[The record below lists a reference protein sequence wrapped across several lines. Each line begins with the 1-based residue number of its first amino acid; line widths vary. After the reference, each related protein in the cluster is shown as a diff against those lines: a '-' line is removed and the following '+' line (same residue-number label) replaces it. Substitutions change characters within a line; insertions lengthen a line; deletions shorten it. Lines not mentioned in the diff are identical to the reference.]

1 MTLPRIVLASTSPF
15 RAELLGRLQVPFEQ
29 AAPEVDETRLP
40 DEAPREMV
48 MRLAEAKARAIATG
62 LEHGLVIGS
71 DQCAVIGGEILGKPG
86 SFERAFEQLRAS
98 SGRSVT
104 FETGLCVVDAESG
117 RAEVDCVSFEVGF
130 RELDDARIR
139 NYLER
144 EQPWN
149 CAGSF
154 KSEGLGITLF
164 RYLRG
169 DDPTALIGLPL
180 IRLVDMLEAFGL
192 RLPLPTDA

>member
-1 MTLPRIVLASTSPF
+1 MTPRIVLASTSPF
-15 RAELLGRLQVPFEQ
+15 RAELLGRLRIPFEQ

-40 DEAPREMV
+40 DESPRAMV
-48 MRLAEAKARAIATG
+48 RRLAEAKARAVAQTIDD
-62 LEHGLVIGS
+62 GLVIGS
-71 DQCAVIGGEILGKPG
+71 DQCAVIDGRVLGKPG

-98 SGRSVT
+98 SGRAVR
-104 FETGLCVVDAESG
+104 FETGLCVVDAASG
-117 RAEVDCVSFEVGF
+117 RAEVDCVPFEVGF
-130 RELDDARIR
+130 RALDDARIR
-139 NYLER
+139 NYLLR

-164 RYLRG
+164 RHLRG

-180 IRLVDMLEAFGL
+180 IRLVSMLEAFGL
-192 RLPLPTDA
+192 VLPLPPED

>member
-1 MTLPRIVLASTSPF
+1 MTPRIVLASTSPF
-15 RAELLGRLQVPFEQ
+15 RAELLGRLRIPFEQ

-40 DEAPREMV
+40 DESPRAMV
-48 MRLAEAKARAIATG
+48 RRLAEAKARAVAQTIDD
-62 LEHGLVIGS
+62 GLVIGS
-71 DQCAVIGGEILGKPG
+71 DQCAVIDGRVLGKPG

-98 SGRSVT
+98 SGRAVR
-104 FETGLCVVDAESG
+104 FETGLCVVDAASG
-117 RAEVDCVSFEVGF
+117 RAEVDCVPFEVGF

-139 NYLER
+139 NYLLR

-154 KSEGLGITLF
+154 KSERLGITLF
-164 RYLRG
+164 RHLRG

-180 IRLVDMLEAFGL
+180 IRLVSMLEAFGL
-192 RLPLPTDA
+192 VLPLPPED